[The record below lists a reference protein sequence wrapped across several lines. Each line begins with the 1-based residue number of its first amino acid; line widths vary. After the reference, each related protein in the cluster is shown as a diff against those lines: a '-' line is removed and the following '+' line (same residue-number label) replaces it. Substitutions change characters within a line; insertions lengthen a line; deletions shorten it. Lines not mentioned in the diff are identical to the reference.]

1 MEKKKN
7 FQMTW
12 SPVLLHRLH
21 APEADPGPIKENGSW
36 KFHLLQNEKKCLKM
50 SSDTFLVE

>member
-1 MEKKKN
+1 MA
-7 FQMTW
+7 W

-50 SSDTFLVE
+50 SSDSFLVE